1 MSGADDV
8 RNIVSAINPDSYY
21 KKENADDYKNIE
33 RFKDIIKEQGII
45 EGLKTAK
52 TEGVL
57 NSKALSSYKLI
68 YQSDSNQLEPVYFW
82 LLDFM
87 KVNLG
92 ISSIDKIV
100 DNFTSSPG
108 SGHFG
113 DMGQRATMMQQQA
126 TKILADTNNVI
137 RTIINLVYDLKE
149 FEIRLGH
156 YEKANSK
163 DPKEKEMGML
173 ALKNIWLDQV
183 DLKRGTGSIHQMANQ
198 LGYSTIRELF
208 LVANS
213 VDDLK
218 KISNEGGIGNEM
230 SMRVLIPRLSE
241 FILWKDLS
249 EKEIKSRF
257 EIEKSYLRSQV
268 ESLKMYTKWAKPYLK
283 AAEELRMKGFDKD
296 PALVSAFSTT
306 RFEITLL
313 AKGKAT
319 TADVLK
325 FKDKKKGKDY
335 RDYFPIYIISLD
347 YRGELAQKAT
357 QRGDY
362 AYGYG
367 GKVEV
372 TFESYAL
379 NSEEL
384 NLLNKTLKDNEI
396 LEGLN
401 LVENYTDVALGKLK
415 EDIDKYCGENAQDK
429 LKKEMEE
436 KKKSVSKPEDDINP
450 FKALWD
456 LITLNFGTSSAKKV
470 DIKDPKDIK
479 KDNYVE
485 KDVRINTENSANK
498 MIYTIYDV
506 YKKAHAMA
514 SSPENFDNY
523 TEKKNDQP
531 LTWSEFV
538 KTRKA

>member
-8 RNIVSAINPDSYY
+8 RNIVAAINPDKYYNLANAESYENL
-21 KKENADDYKNIE
+21 KKFKKIIE
-33 RFKDIIKEQGII
+33 KEGII
-45 EGLKTAK
+45 TGLKTAK
-52 TEGVL
+52 AEEVL
-57 NSKALSSYKLI
+57 SSKSLSSYKLI
-68 YQSDSNQLEPVYFW
+68 YQSDSNQLEPIYFW
-82 LLDFM
+82 ILDFM
-87 KVNLG
+87 KGLG
-92 ISSIDKIV
+92 ITVEKIV

-113 DMGQRATMMQQQA
+113 EMGQRSTMMQQQA

-163 DPKEKEMGML
+163 DPKEKERGML

-208 LVANS
+208 LAANS

-218 KISNEGGIGNEM
+218 RISSEGGIGNEI
-230 SMRVLIPRLSE
+230 SMRVIIPRLSE
-241 FILWKDLS
+241 FLMWKDLS
-249 EKEIKSRF
+249 EKEITSRF
-257 EIEKSYLRSQV
+257 NIEKAYLRSQV

-313 AKGKAT
+313 GKGKAT
-319 TADVLK
+319 TADLK
-325 FKDKKKGKDY
+325 FKDKKIKKDY
-335 RDYFPIYIISLD
+335 REYKPLWIISLD

-362 AYGYG
+362 AFGYG
-367 GKVEV
+367 GKAEV

-379 NSEEL
+379 NSEEID
-384 NLLNKTLKDNEI
+384 LLDKTLKENDV
-396 LEGLN
+396 LEGLK
-401 LVENYTDVALGKLK
+401 LVENYTDVSLSQLK

-429 LKKEMEE
+429 LKKEKAE
-436 KKKSVSKPEDDINP
+436 KKKESSSSEADINP
-450 FKALWD
+450 FKAIWD
-456 LITLNFGTSSAKKV
+456 LITLNFGSSTKSKTE
-470 DIKDPKDIK
+470 IKEPKDIK
-479 KDNYVE
+479 KDNFVE

-498 MIYTIYDV
+498 TLYTIYDV
-506 YKKAHAMA
+506 YKKAHVMA
-514 SSPENFDNY
+514 SSPESFDNGP
-523 TEKKNDQP
+523 EKKNDEP